1 MEVSSSSGRIEKFS
15 GRPGSISLREFKAT
29 FSTVVCELELK
40 YGANFTNAFAF
51 KQLARYVHYEALDVY
66 EQHSQ
71 RILGVTQVPN
81 PAYAAA
87 IATASQAALQAAI
100 VQHGTVANNP
110 APVPTSVALSPQQLA
125 TAMVNIPPTID
136 SSTFSDPVG
145 EFFRVL
151 ELEFPVKSSEKILQ
165 LATFSRQKG
174 ETLKMLYRRL
184 LKLKDDTQSI
194 TDLEA
199 AHRYLRSL
207 EGTPDLHSQ
216 VLQRVF
222 SEFGDSYT
230 LLDVY
235 TISEK
240 LELAHAYY
248 DASNMRPTSCARPQP
263 PPATPTRSTHA
274 SSRTKTAHFA
284 APILPSCNYCGNP
297 DHKAHECNIP
307 SEELFCDYCG
317 KEGHQEAV
325 CFAKFPERKQLR
337 QPRQNLPQP
346 AAAPPPKGKAAQ
358 PSSQGFPSKSGFSKG
373 SKKKEY
379 QAAKKE
385 VLQAQATKV
394 NSLQSEVEELR
405 AQLATLKGKSS
416 QPAAHAQPV
425 QGSGSGEGPPR
436 SFLWPATRCHG
447 WRVCSRGG
455 APIWS
460 YGRIC
465 YIFLPFLLCSAR
477 G

>member
-1 MEVSSSSGRIEKFS
+1 MSSDDESTTARPEHRYQLRSDPRPFVPLSLSSRPSRRYGQASTTPPSSSATPTRGSGSTSGSGYTSTGAFQSPFGGLNQRSSVAGGPVFSSPSYPPLQAAPPSHTYTMEVSSSSGRIEKFS
-15 GRPGSISLREFKAT
+15 GRPGTISLREFKAT

-71 RILGVTQVPN
+71 RILGITQIPN

-100 VQHGTVANNP
+100 VQHGSVPNNP
-110 APVPTSVALSPQQLA
+110 APPPTSVALTPQELDAA
-125 TAMVNIPPTID
+125 TANVTPTIG
-136 SSTFSDPVG
+136 SSTFADPVG

-165 LATFSRQKG
+165 LATFSRQKD

-184 LKLKDDTQSI
+184 LKLKEDTQSI

-207 EGTPDLHSQ
+207 EGNPTLHSQ

-248 DASNMRPTSCARPQP
+248 DARNMRPYTRSRPQQ
-263 PPATPTRSTHA
+263 PPAATTRSPHT
-274 SSRTKTAHFA
+274 SSRSKPAHFA

-297 DHKAHECNIP
+297 DHKANECNIP
-307 SEELFCDYCG
+307 
-317 KEGHQEAV
+317 
-325 CFAKFPERKQLR
+325 
-337 QPRQNLPQP
+337 
-346 AAAPPPKGKAAQ
+346 
-358 PSSQGFPSKSGFSKG
+358 
-373 SKKKEY
+373 
-379 QAAKKE
+379 
-385 VLQAQATKV
+385 
-394 NSLQSEVEELR
+394 
-405 AQLATLKGKSS
+405 
-416 QPAAHAQPV
+416 
-425 QGSGSGEGPPR
+425 
-436 SFLWPATRCHG
+436 
-447 WRVCSRGG
+447 
-455 APIWS
+455 
-460 YGRIC
+460 
-465 YIFLPFLLCSAR
+465 
-477 G
+477 